1 MDFVININEGAR
13 ISVSK
18 EGLLTSEGLKEE
30 CPYCGQT
37 ECYDHTFKHPH
48 EDRPHEDYETLEEA
62 AERQVTNARVD
73 GMESL
78 VLALAKEGYDITD
91 ERFKN
96 AVITA
101 CDAIANN

>member
-1 MDFVININEGAR
+1 MDFIIEINENSR
-13 ISVSK
+13 IAVSK
-18 EGLLTSEGLKEE
+18 EGILTSKGLKEE

-37 ECYDHTFKHPH
+37 DCYANCDGSQG
-48 EDRPHEDYETLEEA
+48 DIDNLESEEEMI
-62 AERQVTNARVD
+62 ERRIANARVD

-78 VLALAKEGYDITD
+78 ILALALKGYNMTH
-91 ERFKN
+91 ERFKE

>member
-1 MDFVININEGAR
+1 MDYVIPINSIAR
-13 ISVSK
+13 ICVSK

-30 CPYCGQT
+30 CPYCGQAD
-37 ECYDHTFKHPH
+37 CYAHCDGSAGDF
-48 EDRPHEDYETLEEA
+48 DGLESEEQMN
-62 AERQVTNARVD
+62 ERRVANARVD

-78 VLALAKEGYDITD
+78 ILALAKKGYNITD
-91 ERFKN
+91 ERFRD